1 MPTYISLIKYT
12 RQGISTIKEG
22 PNRLDANKEILNRY
36 GSELKAFYLT
46 LGRYDIVTISE
57 APDDAAA
64 AKVALTVGSAG
75 NVTTETMRASPKT
88 NTARSLQPCPDT
100 ATDHSR

>member
-36 GSELKAFYLT
+36 GSELTASYLT
-46 LGRYDIVTISE
+46 MGRYDIVTISE

-75 NVTTETMRASPKT
+75 NVTTETLRAFTEDEYREIVAALP
-88 NTARSLQPCPDT
+88 
-100 ATDHSR
+100 

>member
-12 RQGISTIKEG
+12 HQGISAIKEG

-46 LGRYDIVTISE
+46 MGRYDIVTIS
-57 APDDAAA
+57 
-64 AKVALTVGSAG
+64 
-75 NVTTETMRASPKT
+75 
-88 NTARSLQPCPDT
+88 
-100 ATDHSR
+100 

>member
-12 RQGISTIKEG
+12 HQGISTIKEG
-22 PNRLDANKEILNRY
+22 PARLGANKEILNRY

-46 LGRYDIVTISE
+46 MGRYDIVTISE
-57 APDDAAA
+57 APDDATA

-75 NVTTETMRASPKT
+75 NVTTETLRAFNEDEYREIVAALP
-88 NTARSLQPCPDT
+88 
-100 ATDHSR
+100 

>member
-22 PNRLDANKEILNRY
+22 PDRLDANKEILNRY
-36 GSELKAFYLT
+36 GSELTAFYPT
-46 LGRYDIVTISE
+46 MGRYDIVTISE

-75 NVTTETMRASPKT
+75 NVTTETMRAFTEDEYREIVAALP
-88 NTARSLQPCPDT
+88 
-100 ATDHSR
+100 

>member
-12 RQGISTIKEG
+12 YQGITAIKEG

-46 LGRYDIVTISE
+46 MGRYDIVTISE

-64 AKVALTVGSAG
+64 AKVALTIGSAG
-75 NVTTETMRASPKT
+75 NVTTETLRAFT
-88 NTARSLQPCPDT
+88 EDEYREIVTALP
-100 ATDHSR
+100 